1 MGGSVNKI
9 ELKAESSKESPLHP
23 PLKKGGWGDF
33 LIFEL
38 SALSFRLFRFPYFGR
53 LKSPLPALCFLL
65 LCIFA
70 SSLLSC
76 ATSYD
81 KRGRYHK
88 VMSGD
93 TIQTVARAYGVR
105 VQDLA
110 ELNNIED
117 SHDIEVGVKL
127 YLPEKRKKGAF
138 KKLPFGKVLEEGKET
153 KKQRTRHRPQVA
165 EDEED
170 APIKVDHGRFVWPVK
185 GPLISPFGIRHGRRH
200 DGVDLEAHEGDPVK
214 SAGKGKVVFSGQ
226 MRGYGNLVIIRH
238 KDDFF
243 TVYAHNSKNL
253 VNKGDDVKEGALI
266 AKVGRTGRATGP
278 HLHFEVRNGQKARN
292 PIFFLPHRD
301 EDMRGLAKR

>member
-1 MGGSVNKI
+1 MNKI
-9 ELKAESSKESPLHP
+9 NRPQTSDLRPQT
-23 PLKKGGWGDF
+23 KGAAVFSGLRSHVSVEGRGGF
-33 LIFEL
+33 SL
-38 SALSFRLFRFPYFGR
+38 PYFGR
-53 LKSPLPALCFLL
+53 LKSPLPALYFFRFCCFLL
-65 LCIFA
+65 LA
-70 SSLLSC
+70 SCFLLLFGC

-88 VMSGD
+88 VKGNDSIW
-93 TIQTVARAYGVR
+93 TIARAYGVR

-117 SHDIEVGVKL
+117 SHDIQVGMKL
-127 YLPEKRKKGAF
+127 YLPEKRKKEGF
-138 KKLPFGKVLEEGKET
+138 KKLPFGRVLEEEKQAKKSRSRSQPQET
-153 KKQRTRHRPQVA
+153 EA
-165 EDEED
+165 DED

-185 GPLISPFGIRHGRRH
+185 GPLISPFGIRDGRRH
-200 DGVDLEAHEGDPVK
+200 DGVDLDANEGEPVK

-226 MRGYGNLVIIRH
+226 MRGYGNLVIVRH

-253 VNKGDDVKEGALI
+253 VKKEDDVKEGALI
-266 AKVGRTGRATGP
+266 AKVGHTGRATGP

-301 EDMRGLAKR
+301 EDARGLAKR